1 MYSCALQIHAYWA
14 KQIVEDSKE
23 VVRCHNPKARHY
35 NFQKEKEQKK
45 KQTLGYNVLDENI
58 RLCNKNP
65 IKIEDDVL
73 GCSGRVGSRRV
84 TLVKY
89 SVASHEWRKGGVV
102 IMTKG

>member
-1 MYSCALQIHAYWA
+1 MPQSEGQTLQF
-14 KQIVEDSKE
+14 
-23 VVRCHNPKARHY
+23 PKGKR
-35 NFQKEKEQKK
+35 KKK

-89 SVASHEWRKGGVV
+89 SVASHE
-102 IMTKG
+102 